1 MMGVSKINKTLR
13 KFYILGVVL
22 MLLIISGLILQ
33 YSILNDGIKKNKEN
47 YIDRSL
53 EALRQEITS
62 ELKTHSQVIGSLTE
76 LIKAN
81 TWSDQELEAFLKSLM
96 KVDKDF
102 SALYYGDIDNKMINS
117 IDWVPPEDYDLRTRP
132 WYEKAK
138 REQERIYSEA
148 YLDAVSKKI
157 IITIS
162 QPVYDHNNKLM
173 GVASGDIHM
182 EHIIRFI
189 EEVKS
194 STIGYSFLIDG
205 EGHILAHPE
214 YGYDDYSE
222 LRKIDE
228 ISGELL
234 DEMKVTGTGRIK
246 IILDGVDGYLFYQG
260 VEDKDWIVGSFISLE
275 QYNENDYPVW
285 NMFVIVLVI
294 AIVIFGGFLLIQSK
308 YIIRPLTLLEK
319 DIEAINIENKID
331 YRLDLKISDPFI
343 KTRGFI
349 NTALKNTEK
358 FFYQQKEY
366 QEELLASHEELEA
379 SYGQLSAMEQALRE
393 QLEELEIREDK
404 LYHLSHYD
412 QLTGLANRRFF
423 ELEFERLN
431 NKKHFPLALIMAD
444 VNGLKLINDSFGHVS
459 GDELLKNIGL
469 AMKTNCGENQ
479 HVSRIGGDEF
489 IILLPRTD
497 VREAEEIIKRIRTAV
512 MDSNIHNIDVSV
524 SFGIGIKSSEEE
536 NISDILKKAEDQMYS
551 NKLVEGPSMRSRTID
566 TIIQALYEKNP
577 REEAHSS
584 RVSEL
589 CKQMGIH
596 LGMTEEKIREIEK
609 VGLLHDIGKVAISD
623 TVLEKPGSL
632 TKEEFEEIKK
642 HPEIGY
648 RILGTINEMSQIAE
662 YVLAHHER
670 CDGTGYPKG
679 LKCDEIPL
687 VAKIIA
693 IADAYDAMVSD
704 RPYRKG
710 LPEEVAI
717 GEIIKNAGT
726 QFDPELAKIFVEKVL
741 EKEWIKEDKV

>member
-1 MMGVSKINKTLR
+1 MFLITGVL
-13 KFYILGVVL
+13 V
-22 MLLIISGLILQ
+22 LQ
-33 YSILNDGIKKNKEN
+33 YSSLNKTIIKNKVN
-47 YIDRSL
+47 YIEKSIEIL
-53 EALRQEITS
+53 GQEITS
-62 ELKTHSQVIGSLTE
+62 GLRKHSQIIASLAE
-76 LIKAN
+76 LIKTN
-81 TWSDQELEAFLKSLM
+81 TWTDQELEDFLKSLM
-96 KVDKDF
+96 KVDKAF
-102 SALYYGDIDNKMINS
+102 SVLYYGDVDNKMINS

-138 REQERIYSEA
+138 NEQKIIYSEA
-148 YLDAVSKKI
+148 YLDAITKKI
-157 IITIS
+157 IIAIS
-162 QPVYDHNNKLM
+162 QPIYDHNDKLI
-173 GVASGDIHM
+173 GVVSGDIYM
-182 EHIIRFI
+182 DHIIEFI
-189 EEVKS
+189 EDMKS
-194 STIGYSFLIDG
+194 DSIGYSFLIDG
-205 EGHILAHPE
+205 EGHVLAHPE
-214 YGYDDYSE
+214 YEYNDYSG

-228 ISGELL
+228 ISEVLL
-234 DEMKVTGTGRIK
+234 NEIKVKGTGRKEIT
-246 IILDGVDGYLFYQG
+246 LDGVEGYLFYQP
-260 VEDKDWIVGSFISLE
+260 VEDEADWIVGSFISLVE
-275 QYNENDYPVW
+275 YNANDYSIW
-285 NMFVIVLVI
+285 NMFVIVFAM
-294 AIVIFGGFLLIQSK
+294 AIIIFGGFLFIQNK
-308 YIIRPLTLLEK
+308 YILRPLNLLEK

-331 YRLDLKISDPFI
+331 YRLDLKTGDPFI

-349 NTALKNTEK
+349 NMTLESTEK
-358 FFYQQKEY
+358 FFYQQKQY

-393 QLEELEIREDK
+393 QLDELETREKK

-423 ELEFERLN
+423 ELEFERLD
-431 NKKHFPLALIMAD
+431 NKKNFPLVLIMAD
-444 VNGLKLINDSFGHVS
+444 VNGLKLINDSFGHGS
-459 GDELLKNIGL
+459 GDELLKSIGR
-469 AMKTNCGENQ
+469 AMKANCGENQ

-489 IILLPRTD
+489 IILLPKTD
-497 VREAEEIIKRIRTAV
+497 IEEAEKIIRKIRKSV
-512 MDSNIHNIDVSV
+512 IEDNIHNIDISV

-536 NISDILKKAEDQMYS
+536 SISDILKKAEDQMYS

-584 RVSEL
+584 RVSDL
-589 CKQMGIH
+589 CKQMGVH

-648 RILGTINEMSQIAE
+648 RILGTINEMSQISE

-687 VAKIIA
+687 VSKIIA

-710 LPEEVAI
+710 LPEEIAI
-717 GEIIKNAGT
+717 GEIIKNSGS
-726 QFDPELAKIFVEKVL
+726 QFDPELARIFVEKVL
-741 EKEWIKEDKV
+741 EKEWIEENKEI